1 MVTVYY
7 TIILTGL
14 ILAAIAAEMFSAPQP
29 ALLYLVPC
37 TLIPFVVKAAI
48 QVDTPCMMFPNYLY
62 NI

>member
-1 MVTVYY
+1 MCCHGNCIFHF
-7 TIILTGL
+7 IINTGL

-48 QVDTPCMMFPNYLY
+48 QVGTSLY
-62 NI
+62 DVS

>member
-1 MVTVYY
+1 MCCHSNCEAYF
-7 TIILTGL
+7 IIYIGL

-48 QVDTPCMMFPNYLY
+48 QVCTC
-62 NI
+62 